1 MKKTLE
7 PLEENIEKLKTQ
19 LQDVNDE
26 YTSQSSDLN
35 ELEHHTEEKD
45 SKISQLKNDI
55 TAENK
60 LISEKNALINN
71 FTTDLHNYYKSYDT
85 KKQIEYMKVL

>member
-26 YTSQSSDLN
+26 FNSQSS
-35 ELEHHTEEKD
+35 ELVELQHHTEEKD

-55 TAENK
+55 KAENK
-60 LISEKNALINN
+60 LINEKTTLINN
-71 FTTDLHNYYKSYDT
+71 FTTDLHNY
-85 KKQIEYMKVL
+85 